1 MSLIERLF
9 GLLSIYAWLV
19 SVLAVPS
26 FEGVT
31 NWSAIG
37 SLVPGMTALE
47 AVGPS
52 WGDKGKAPQY
62 FTVDAPI
69 GTPVAVALSRTL
81 TPY

>member
-1 MSLIERLF
+1 MSLIERLLA
-9 GLLSIYAWLV
+9 LLSICAWIV
-19 SVLAVPS
+19 SVLGIPS

-62 FTVDAPI
+62 FTIDAPM
-69 GTPVAVALSRTL
+69 GTPVTAASARTL
-81 TPY
+81 TPC